1 MKETM
6 LTNIL
11 EEENNGRSDN
21 GTAPSH
27 RHILLQMVK
36 RIG

>member
-11 EEENNGRSDN
+11 EEEK
-21 GTAPSH
+21 
-27 RHILLQMVK
+27 LLGNIIFNFETK
-36 RIG
+36 NYKIS

>member
-11 EEENNGRSDN
+11 EEENNGRTDN
-21 GTAPSH
+21 GTAPS
-27 RHILLQMVK
+27 K
-36 RIG
+36 KTCK